1 MAFAWA
7 AAAADTEA
15 GSGRTPVAA
24 DKAPVDDVAAE
35 AAPAAAA
42 SPSPDSLVA
51 AAYPSS
57 FADAASIAAVAAA
70 ECLHLREE
78 AQRLA

>member
-1 MAFAWA
+1 MSIAWA
-7 AAAADTEA
+7 VAAADTEV

-24 DKAPVDDVAAE
+24 DTAPVEDVAAE

-42 SPSPDSLVA
+42 SPFPDSLVA

-57 FADAASIAAVAAA
+57 FADVASIVVAAA
-70 ECLHLREE
+70 VECLHPREE
-78 AQRLA
+78 ARRLA

>member
-1 MAFAWA
+1 MASAWA
-7 AAAADTEA
+7 VAAADTEA
-15 GSGRTPVAA
+15 GLGRTPVAA
-24 DKAPVDDVAAE
+24 DMAPVDDAAAVAA
-35 AAPAAAA
+35 PAAA

-70 ECLHLREE
+70 ECLRLREE
-78 AQRLA
+78 ARRLA